1 MTWPTVFDVATKKTR
16 VAEITGLQ
24 SKPDFWS
31 NREQATDLTQEL
43 SELTRDL
50 SFIEH
55 TTHRLSEQQ
64 ELAEMAASEGDV
76 QTSHDIAQEL
86 EQIEKEIAAREKL
99 LKFSGPY
106 DSGNAIITIQSGAG
120 GTDAQDWAAMLERMY
135 IRYAERVGW
144 NTSLIDRMPGEEAG
158 VKHTTFTM
166 QGPYAYG
173 ILKSEHG
180 VHRLVRLSP
189 FNADAK
195 RQTSFA
201 RVEIMPQLKEA
212 QLPDIDPKDLEIDTY
227 RSSGAGGQHVNKT
240 SSAVRVRHIPTG
252 LVAASQNQ
260 RSQAQNKEAAMS
272 MLASKIQLL
281 LEQQHVQHVQ
291 DLRGEFQEAAFG
303 SQIRSYVLHPYTL
316 VKDHRTNIENRNA
329 QDVLDGNL
337 DTFVVQ

>member
-1 MTWPTVFDVATKKTR
+1 M
-16 VAEITGLQ
+16 Q
-24 SKPDFWS
+24 SKPDFWN
-31 NREQATDLTQEL
+31 NREQAATLTQEM
-43 SELTRDL
+43 SELNQDISFVEDL
-50 SFIEH
+50 QNKIA
-55 TTHRLSEQQ
+55 EQK
-64 ELAEMAASEGDV
+64 ELEEMATSENDEQTVSDV
-76 QTSHDIAQEL
+76 TKEL
-86 EQIEKEIAAREKL
+86 TEIERKVSERERL

-135 IRYAERVGW
+135 TRFAERRGW
-144 NTSLIDRMPGEEAG
+144 NTTLIDRMPGEEAG
-158 VKHTTFTM
+158 IKHTTFTM

-173 ILKSEHG
+173 ILNSEHG

-201 RVEIMPQLKEA
+201 RVEVMPQLKEA

-227 RSSGAGGQHVNKT
+227 RASGAGGQHVNKT
-240 SSAVRVRHIPTG
+240 SSAVRIRHIPTG
-252 LVAASQNQ
+252 LVAASQSQ
-260 RSQAQNKEAAMS
+260 RSQTQNKETAMS
-272 MLASKIQLL
+272 MLASKIQVL
-281 LEQQHVQHVQ
+281 LEQQHVQHVK

-316 VKDHRTNIENRNA
+316 VKDHRTNVENRNA

-337 DTFVVQ
+337 DAFVVQ

>member
-1 MTWPTVFDVATKKTR
+1 
-16 VAEITGLQ
+16 
-24 SKPDFWS
+24 
-31 NREQATDLTQEL
+31 
-43 SELTRDL
+43 
-50 SFIEH
+50 
-55 TTHRLSEQQ
+55 
-64 ELAEMAASEGDV
+64 MAASEHDE
-76 QTSHDIAQEL
+76 QTMSDITKELAAIETDIAG
-86 EQIEKEIAAREKL
+86 REHL

-106 DSGNAIITIQSGAG
+106 DAGNAIITIQSGAG

-135 IRYAERVGW
+135 TRYAERKGW
-144 NTSLIDRMPGEEAG
+144 HTSLIDRMLGEEAG

-166 QGPYAYG
+166 EGQYVYG
-173 ILKSEHG
+173 MLKEEHG

-201 RVEIMPQLKEA
+201 RVEVMPQLKEA
-212 QLPDIDPKDLEIDTY
+212 QLPEIDPKDLEIDTY

-240 SSAVRVRHIPTG
+240 SSAVRIRHIPTG
-252 LVAASQNQ
+252 LVAASQSQ

-281 LEQQHVQHVQ
+281 LEQQHVQKVK
-291 DLRGEFQEAAFG
+291 DLKGEFQEAAFG

-316 VKDHRTNIENRNA
+316 VKDHRTNIEERNA

-337 DTFVVQ
+337 EPFMLQ